1 MFTNKQPNQ
10 YTHLTAIDRKFI
22 SFPTQVIL
30 KQNLLVGKILDFG
43 CGLGKDVKL
52 LQKKGFD
59 IIGYDPYY
67 FPEYPQG
74 KFDTI
79 LCFYVLNVLFEQP
92 QIEVLMQISQL
103 LNSEGKAY
111 YAVRRGLKGE
121 GFREHYIHKKPTYQC
136 LVNLPFKSIYT
147 DELRE
152 IYEYTHYNQ
161 QKNSENKCLFC
172 NPRKNLQLITESAKA
187 YAILDGYPV
196 TKGHTLIIPKL
207 HQENYFEL
215 PINDQLECWLMVN
228 QVQKILQEKYQPD
241 GFNIGIN
248 VNHAG
253 GQKMMHTNIHV
264 IPRYQ
269 KNELGTKGGMRSV
282 VPRRR
287 GKV

>member
-1 MFTNKQPNQ
+1 MFTNKQSNK
-10 YTHLTAIDRKFI
+10 YTHLTATERKLI
-22 SFPTQVIL
+22 SVPAQIML
-30 KQNLLVGKILDFG
+30 KQNLLVGRVLDFG

-52 LQKKGFD
+52 LQQQGFD
-59 IIGYDPYY
+59 VAGYDPYY

-79 LCFYVLNVLFEQP
+79 LCFYVLNVLFEQT
-92 QIEVLMQISQL
+92 QIEVLMQVSQL
-103 LNSEGKAY
+103 LNSSGRAY
-111 YAVRRGLKGE
+111 YAVRRGLKKE
-121 GFREHYIHKKPTYQC
+121 GFREHYTYKKPTYQC
-136 LVNLPFKSIYT
+136 LVNLPFKSIYA
-147 DELRE
+147 DEFRE

-172 NPRKNLQLITESAKA
+172 NPRENLQLITESAKA

-196 TKGHTLIIPKL
+196 TKGHTLVIPKL
-207 HQENYFEL
+207 HQANYFEL
-215 PINDQLECWLMVN
+215 PIDEQLECWLMVN

-241 GFNIGIN
+241 GFNVGIN

-269 KNELGTKGGMRSV
+269 KNNLRINGGMRFV
-282 VPRRR
+282 IP
-287 GKV
+287 KKIY